1 MTGSSRITAIENA
14 RVTVRTGTV
23 LDSQTSQ
30 RTHINART
38 TTRSDG
44 GTGHVH
50 NDTVVSSSA
59 SELTRFFV
67 QEDGGREFEAS
78 ATNAGFGFRTGHRV
92 SVLYVGTRQNDD
104 PNPVGVINHTTGAS
118 RIFENDVK
126 RQISEPTNGFAA
138 LLVGIMII
146 VGPFI
151 VWNLWGAVS
160 DSLRAEGQGV
170 DFGELFFKAM
180 ASLLF
185 GVLGG
190 MALPGFLGGLA
201 VKLGL
206 MPRPA
211 PSITSQVLDQ
221 VKQAKAEVIRAEERR
236 AASPSSPG

>member
-1 MTGSSRITAIENA
+1 MTGSSIIGAIEDA

-38 TTRSDG
+38 TSHSDV
-44 GTGHVH
+44 GTGQVH

-67 QEDGGREFEAS
+67 QEDGGREFEAN
-78 ATNAGFGFRTGHRV
+78 ATNAGFGFRKGHRV

-104 PNPVGVINHTTGAS
+104 PDPVGVINHSTGAS

-126 RQISEPTNGFAA
+126 RQISEPTNWLFM
-138 LLVGIMII
+138 LLVLIMM
-146 VGPFI
+146 VAGPVV
-151 VWNLWGAVS
+151 VWKVWGAIS
-160 DSLRAEGQGV
+160 DSMRPEWEQANA
-170 DFGELFFKAM
+170 GELFFKFLTAM
-180 ASLLF
+180 VV

-190 MALPGFLGGLA
+190 MAVPGILSGLA

-206 MPRPA
+206 LPKPR

-221 VKQAKAEVIRAEERR
+221 VRQAKADAIRAEESRV
-236 AASPSSPG
+236 ASPSPQV